1 VPDWKW
7 WDWQSHFNSSLF
19 ISLFFILFSKACG
32 FSFPSFET
40 GNEALEK
47 IKEAGREII
56 AKASK
61 NVEEIQETVEEKLQP
76 TEKVK
81 KMWKEIEEKIEEKVN
96 NQKEEW
102 KERKKQMKEMY
113 KELKNKAGE
122 NKDELVKMWK
132 ENKGTWR
139 QQAEEVSVAL
149 CFFNEATSRFTYL
162 KNFSLN
168 FSSLTFLIRVNLL
181 RP

>member
-1 VPDWKW
+1 MFKVLAFLRINYAYRKCWNKNCEIYV
-7 WDWQSHFNSSLF
+7 QSHFNSLLL

-40 GNEALEK
+40 SNEAIEK

-81 KMWKEIEEKIEEKVN
+81 KILKDIEEKVSS
-96 NQKEEW
+96 QKEEW

-113 KELKNKAGE
+113 KELKQKAGE

-139 QQAEEVSVAL
+139 QQAEEVSYVL
-149 CFFNEATSRFTYL
+149 
-162 KNFSLN
+162 
-168 FSSLTFLIRVNLL
+168 LTKLGHY
-181 RP
+181 

>member
-1 VPDWKW
+1 MAPEIHSLTGKVLAFLEVIVHIESAGLKIVRFTY
-7 WDWQSHFNSSLF
+7 SRILNSFLSS

-61 NVEEIQETVEEKLQP
+61 NVEEMQETVEEKLQP

-81 KMWKEIEEKIEEKVN
+81 KILKDIEEKVSS
-96 NQKEEW
+96 QKEEW

-113 KELKNKAGE
+113 KELKQKAGE

-139 QQAEEVSVAL
+139 QQAEEVSYVL
-149 CFFNEATSRFTYL
+149 
-162 KNFSLN
+162 
-168 FSSLTFLIRVNLL
+168 
-181 RP
+181 